1 MIIFNKVPIVTP
13 SGEKLVREISLEI
26 RHGENVI
33 VTGPNGCGKSSLF
46 RILGGLWP
54 VFKGSLSSPPLHE
67 LFYIPQKAYLP
78 TGTLRD

>member
-1 MIIFNKVPIVTP
+1 MHEVENVIIFDKVPIVTP

-26 RHGENVI
+26 KVGENVI

-54 VFKGSLSSPPLHE
+54 VFTGSLSCP
-67 LFYIPQKAYLP
+67 
-78 TGTLRD
+78 